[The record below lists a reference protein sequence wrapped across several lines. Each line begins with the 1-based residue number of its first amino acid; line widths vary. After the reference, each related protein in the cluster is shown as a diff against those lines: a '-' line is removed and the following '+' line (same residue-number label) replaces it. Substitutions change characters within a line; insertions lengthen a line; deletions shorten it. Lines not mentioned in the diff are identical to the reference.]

1 MKFAARLL
9 SLVLLL
15 CVVVLSLPTPLL
27 AQDQTEQT
35 APKIDQRKLLVQP
48 RNADGTL
55 KTPSLWH
62 EPVLWVMDKQRSF
75 YGAMSLSMRQM
86 KSQSP
91 FAAALTLML
100 LSFGYGVFHA
110 AGPGHGKAVIS
121 AWLLATENEL
131 RRGILI
137 AFMSAVVQALTAI
150 VIVSALLLFV
160 TAVGTTARDV
170 AGFLESASYAL
181 IALMGAY
188 LIWTAFRPHQHAE
201 MAPHEHAHD
210 HHHHDHSH
218 GHDHHHHDHSHHHAH
233 DHGHHHAHDHGDAN
247 CGCGHAHVPEAT
259 QVRGEWSL
267 TKAASLAFAVGIRPC
282 SGALLVLIF
291 ANSLGLY
298 WAGVT
303 STFVMALGT
312 AITVSII
319 AAIAVYSKKLAI
331 SLAKRDET
339 WLGYAAFALRLGGG
353 LVIIALGGILFWGSL
368 YSTNMSM

>member
-1 MKFAARLL
+1 MKLIARTFSLL
-9 SLVLLL
+9 LLL
-15 CVVVLSLPTPLL
+15 CVAALCVSPPLL
-27 AQDQTEQT
+27 AQEQT
-35 APKIDQRKLLVQP
+35 GQAAPKIDQRKLLVQP

-55 KTPSLWH
+55 KTPSLWRD
-62 EPVLWVMDKQRSF
+62 PVLWVMDKQRSF
-75 YGAMSLSMRQM
+75 YGAMSLSIRQM

-100 LSFGYGVFHA
+100 LSFGYGIFHA

-150 VIVSALLLFV
+150 VIVSALLVFV

-188 LIWTAFRPHQHAE
+188 LVWTAFRRHQPAE
-201 MAPHEHAHD
+201 AAPAD
-210 HHHHDHSH
+210 
-218 GHDHHHHDHSHHHAH
+218 
-233 DHGHHHAHDHGDAN
+233 DHGHHHGHHHRHDHDRHHDHDHHHDHAHHHNAHDADCA
-247 CGCGHAHVPEAT
+247 CGHAHVPEAR
-259 QVRGEWSL
+259 QVKGEWSL
-267 TKAASLAFAVGIRPC
+267 TKAFSLAFAVGIRPC

-291 ANSLGLY
+291 ANTLGLY
-298 WAGVT
+298 WAGIT

-368 YSTNMSM
+368 FSTNTMM

>member
-1 MKFAARLL
+1 MMFFARAFCLL
-9 SLVLLL
+9 LLL
-15 CVVVLSLPTPLL
+15 CVAPLGMAVPLL
-27 AQDQTEQT
+27 AQEQTEPA

-55 KTPSLWH
+55 KTPSLWR
-62 EPVLWVMDKQRSF
+62 EPALWIMDKQRSF
-75 YGAMSLSMRQM
+75 YGAMSLSIRQM

-91 FAAALTLML
+91 YAAALTLML

-131 RRGILI
+131 RRGVLI

-150 VIVSALLLFV
+150 AIVSALLLFV

-188 LIWTAFRPHQHAE
+188 LIWTALRPHRHAA
-201 MAPHEHAHD
+201 APSFAHER
-210 HHHHDHSH
+210 HHHH
-218 GHDHHHHDHSHHHAH
+218 GHDHHGDDHNRE
-233 DHGHHHAHDHGDAN
+233 HGAD
-247 CGCGHAHVPEAT
+247 CGCGHAHVPEAR
-259 QVRGEWSL
+259 QVKGEWSL
-267 TKAASLAFAVGIRPC
+267 AKAVSLAFAVGIRPC

-291 ANSLGLY
+291 ANTLGLY

-312 AITVSII
+312 AITVSVI
-319 AAIAVYSKKLAI
+319 AAIAVYSKKLAL
-331 SLAKRDET
+331 SLARRDET
-339 WLGYAAFALRLGGG
+339 WLGRAAFALRLGGG
-353 LVIIALGGILFWGSL
+353 LVIVALGGILFWGSL
-368 YSTNMSM
+368 FSTNTMM

>member
-1 MKFAARLL
+1 MKLIARALC
-9 SLVLLL
+9 LVLLL
-15 CVVVLSLPTPLL
+15 CVAGLSMPGSVL
-27 AQDQTEQT
+27 AQEQT
-35 APKIDQRKLLVQP
+35 QPEPPKIDQRKLLVQP

-55 KTPSLWH
+55 KTPSLWQ

-75 YGAMSLSMRQM
+75 YGAMSLSIRQM
-86 KSQSP
+86 RSQSP
-91 FAAALTLML
+91 FAAGLTLML
-100 LSFGYGVFHA
+100 LSFGYGIFHA

-181 IALMGAY
+181 IALMGVY
-188 LIWTAFRPHQHAE
+188 LIWTALRPHRHAE
-201 MAPHEHAHD
+201 AAAPTHAHDHHHAHHHDHD
-210 HHHHDHSH
+210 HHHHDH
-218 GHDHHHHDHSHHHAH
+218 GHDH
-233 DHGHHHAHDHGDAN
+233 HGHHHAHDADCA
-247 CGCGHAHVPEAT
+247 CGHAHVPEAR
-259 QVRGEWSL
+259 QVKGEWSL
-267 TKAASLAFAVGIRPC
+267 TKALSLAFAVGIRPC

-291 ANSLGLY
+291 ANTLGLY
-298 WAGVT
+298 WAGIT

-312 AITVSII
+312 AITVSVI

-339 WLGYAAFALRLGGG
+339 WLGRAAFALRLGGG
-353 LVIIALGGILFWGSL
+353 LVIVALGGILFWGSL
-368 YSTNMSM
+368 FSTNTMM

>member
-1 MKFAARLL
+1 MKFAGRLV
-9 SLVLLL
+9 SLFLML
-15 CVVVLSLPTPLL
+15 CVVVLSVPTPLL

-55 KTPSLWH
+55 KTPSLWR

-100 LSFGYGVFHA
+100 LSFAYGVFHA

-137 AFMSAVVQALTAI
+137 AFMSAIVQALTAI

-181 IALMGAY
+181 IALMGVY

-201 MAPHEHAHD
+201 TAPHEHAHD
-210 HHHHDHSH
+210 HHH
-218 GHDHHHHDHSHHHAH
+218 GHHH
-233 DHGHHHAHDHGDAN
+233 DHGHHHAHDHSGSDCA
-247 CGCGHAHVPEAT
+247 CGHAHVPEAT

-267 TKAASLAFAVGIRPC
+267 TKAFSLAFAVGIRPC

-291 ANSLGLY
+291 ANTLGLY

-312 AITVSII
+312 ALTVSII

-353 LVIIALGGILFWGSL
+353 LVIIALGGLLFWGSL
-368 YSTNMSM
+368 FSTNMSM

>member
-1 MKFAARLL
+1 MRLIGVL
-9 SLVLLL
+9 SAVMLL
-15 CVVVLSLPTPLL
+15 CMAVLAAPAPLL
-27 AQDQTEQT
+27 AQDEAVQT
-35 APKIDQRKLLVQP
+35 APQPAPRIDPRKLLVPP

-55 KTPSLWH
+55 KTPSPWR
-62 EPVLWVMDKQRSF
+62 EPVLWIMDKQRSF
-75 YGAMSLSMRQM
+75 YGAMSVSIRRM

-100 LSFGYGVFHA
+100 LSFGYGIFHA

-150 VIVSALLLFV
+150 AIVSALLLFV

-188 LIWTAFRPHQHAE
+188 LVWTALRPHRHAE
-201 MAPHEHAHD
+201 APAHAPAHA
-210 HHHHDHSH
+210 HHHDHGHDH
-218 GHDHHHHDHSHHHAH
+218 GHDHHHD
-233 DHGHHHAHDHGDAN
+233 GH
-247 CGCGHAHVPEAT
+247 CGCGHAHVPEAG
-259 QVRGEWSL
+259 QVKGEWSL
-267 TKAASLAFAVGIRPC
+267 ARALSLSFAVGIRPC

-291 ANSLGLY
+291 ANTLGLY

-312 AITVSII
+312 AITVSVI
-319 AAIAVYSKKLAI
+319 AAIAVYSKKLAVG
-331 SLAKRDET
+331 LARRDAA
-339 WLGYAAFALRLGGG
+339 WLGHAAFALRLGGG
-353 LVIIALGGILFWGSL
+353 LLIVALGGILFWGSL
-368 YSTNMSM
+368 FSTNTMM